1 LLKLSRDEENHFFFI
16 NLVFIIGYL
25 VDTGFPFGSFVCCW
39 YRPVRSV
46 SLSKGLEYSSIF
58 IACCLVKQPE
68 FVRWSLE
75 FLLLFHLG
83 YGRIREG
90 WGGHSLFMKTIYLP
104 ANKIDDVT

>member
-1 LLKLSRDEENHFFFI
+1 MLKLSRDEENHFFFI
-16 NLVFIIGYL
+16 IGYLVDL